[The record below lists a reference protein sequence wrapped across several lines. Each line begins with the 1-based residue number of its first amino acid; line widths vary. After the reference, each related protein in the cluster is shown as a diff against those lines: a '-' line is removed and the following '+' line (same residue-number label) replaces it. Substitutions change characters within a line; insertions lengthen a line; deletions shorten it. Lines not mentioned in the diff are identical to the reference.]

1 VDAIPSTRWPLVHG
15 CLLGGAI
22 GDALGA
28 PVESLSL
35 SRIREQHGPAGVP
48 AVPSTASAGNPL
60 TSSGRPLF
68 GLLSFDGRISEET
81 QLALLTAEALL
92 RAQVS
97 FRTRAVSDAPPRPL
111 TVIAQETYIAW
122 LAGQGEQLP
131 GRRIRSRSDLAGREP
146 FTSRRGTSRTVVEA
160 MRRAIE
166 PQRAGKPLGTTAQ
179 PVNNSKGS
187 AAVVRVASCGFTD
200 EPATAFGSGCD
211 IAALTHGHPSGWLS
225 AGTFAAVIHGLYS
238 QQLSIRGAVHQAQA
252 ELSRQPRHEEVSAAV
267 AAAIT
272 LADNGSPTAEA
283 VESLGRGWTAPE
295 ALAIAIYAALSAETA
310 GGPAPEVFERG
321 LRLAVNHSGDSDA
334 TGALC
339 GSLLGARYGVQGI
352 PASWAHDSEVAGVI
366 YRLTRDYCIEHGF
379 SAPRDDYGS
388 APEYWYSRYPG

>member
-1 VDAIPSTRWPLVHG
+1 
-15 CLLGGAI
+15 
-22 GDALGA
+22 
-28 PVESLSL
+28 
-35 SRIREQHGPAGVP
+35 
-48 AVPSTASAGNPL
+48 
-60 TSSGRPLF
+60 
-68 GLLSFDGRISEET
+68 
-81 QLALLTAEALL
+81 
-92 RAQVS
+92 
-97 FRTRAVSDAPPRPL
+97 
-111 TVIAQETYIAW
+111 
-122 LAGQGEQLP
+122 
-131 GRRIRSRSDLAGREP
+131 
-146 FTSRRGTSRTVVEA
+146 
-160 MRRAIE
+160 MRRAME

-179 PVNNSKGS
+179 PVNDSKGS

-200 EPATAFGSGCD
+200 EPATAFRSGCD

-225 AGTFAAVIHGLYS
+225 AGTFASVIHGLCS

-267 AAAIT
+267 AAAIA

-295 ALAIAIYAALSAETA
+295 ALSIAIYAALSAEAA

-352 PASWAHDSEVAGVI
+352 PMSWAHDSEVAGVI
-366 YRLTRDYCIEHGF
+366 YRLARDYCIEYGF